1 MQRGLIYT
9 VFRLNSFFRF
19 FRKQIKHSILVRFY
33 MLVRFCINT
42 SINTSI
48 CIYTYTQTH
57 TQMLGLGHINTS
69 ICIYTFY
76 INKCS
81 IQSHKWIDT
90 SYING

>member
-9 VFRLNSFFRF
+9 VFRLSSFFRF

-48 CIYTYTQTH
+48 CIYT
-57 TQMLGLGHINTS
+57 
-69 ICIYTFY
+69 FY